1 MARAKDVVLRFLVDD
16 KQKSKL
22 AGIGTEAGKTQSKF
36 SQLTGGAKALVA
48 GFAAVVGTKIVSF
61 LGDAAAAAAEDQKA
75 QDLLALAIK
84 NSTDATQ
91 LDITATEDWIKQT
104 SLASGVADDELR
116 PALGNLVRATGDL
129 EEAQDLLS
137 VAMDI
142 SAAKGI
148 PVETIATAIGKA
160 AGGAVGPLGRLG
172 IAIKDADGK
181 TLSFED
187 AMAEAART
195 MGGAVAKAAE
205 TDEGKLRRL
214 AVAADEAKETFGAAL
229 LPVLSEMMETGSDL
243 ANIMGFLTEKIQD
256 LTGSSAGLFDMWV
269 MMIPGLG
276 GVIDGV
282 GALSDQIDKLN
293 QEQIDAN
300 KTLAV
305 GADRYDDMTT
315 SIEETTK
322 ALEDQND
329 EIRSQLDPMFNLI
342 DKVNDLSR
350 AQTASGEARDKYG
363 EGSPEHLEALRKEAG
378 AFLNLKDAQVK
389 AAAESGITRDQF
401 GENLRAMGIF
411 TRTEIDLMMKEFDRL
426 DGRTIDTTI
435 NVNLKGRGASTFSDT
450 ISGKKAV
457 GGPVASGGTYL
468 VGERGPELLQM
479 GSSNGNIVPNS
490 QLGGTTSVVL
500 QNHGVIGSQREFENW
515 LVRSLETAKRRGR
528 ISG

>member
-1 MARAKDVVLRFLVDD
+1 MARAKDILLRFVVDD

-61 LGDAAAAAAEDQKA
+61 LGDAASAAAEDQKA

-195 MGGAVAKAAE
+195 MGGATAAAAD
-205 TDEGKLRRL
+205 TVEGKMRRL
-214 AVAADEAKETFGAAL
+214 KVAADETKESFGAAL
-229 LPVLSEMMETGSDL
+229 LPVLGDMAESASDL
-243 ANIMGFLTEKIQD
+243 GNIVGFLTEKVSD
-256 LTGSSAGLFDMWV
+256 LTGSSTNLWDIWTTMTGLNFFTGLFSD
-269 MMIPGLG
+269 I
-276 GVIDGV
+276 
-282 GALSDQIDKLN
+282 SDQIDKLN

-450 ISGKKAV
+450 ISGKKAA